1 MRLRILV
8 WIFLSIALSLA
19 GAARSSALAT
29 ALSQRIQICADGHA
43 QEVFVDQAGNLTPGH
58 PDCGHC
64 PDCIPT
70 ALVLAN
76 GPLALSRITTAR
88 AVRQRPLRRRPP
100 QRAQRHV
107 PQPRGPP
114 IPASIQHLSNRL
126 RRFSL
131 SHLTLVKCDPTA
143 PWQGSGC
150 IQLDPRR

>member
-88 AVRQRPLRRRPP
+88 AVRQRPCVGGPRSAPSAMCRNPADLRS
-100 QRAQRHV
+100 QQ
-107 PQPRGPP
+107 
-114 IPASIQHLSNRL
+114 ASSI
-126 RRFSL
+126 F
-131 SHLTLVKCDPTA
+131 PTVFA
-143 PWQGSGC
+143 GFPC
-150 IQLDPRR
+150 RT